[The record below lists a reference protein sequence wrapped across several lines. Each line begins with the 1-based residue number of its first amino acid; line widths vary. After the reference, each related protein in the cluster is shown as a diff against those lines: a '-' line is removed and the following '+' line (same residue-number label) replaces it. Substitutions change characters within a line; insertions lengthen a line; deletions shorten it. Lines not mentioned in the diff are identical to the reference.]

1 MGFLEN
7 KKIPDSDKRFLFRH
21 DSLAAIKYSIS
32 NFINTNKVYYPN
44 LFYIEGADGT
54 GKTWLLSQVEL
65 YIKNLNTDNFL
76 IKLETK
82 DIIYSDVTGVIN
94 FLYNLKNTIVSKNSE
109 YEKSFEKFEIAYKSF
124 LDGTLTDDGGYS
136 EIKIDSKEEVE
147 PVKISFNNN
156 NDDDE
161 KPKAQI
167 QRIDPRALKTQ
178 PQTKQLA
185 AGRPLINTVQPK
197 TNPLA
202 NRKEGEVSVAP
213 VKGTSQLNTAV
224 SAYNSLHSFSEK
236 EVPKKKSGQ
245 ADVRAIAKT
254 LTNVVDSIKKTP
266 VKTIDFKSIL
276 FRKFLDAFE
285 SVAENNKVILLI
297 DEFEKI
303 QQLQGFFFNS
313 FLKNLKNEIIVVVAG
328 EADMEK
334 ILKQR
339 YDTNLGY
346 IYISN
351 FGYLHLEEYF
361 KKFHVLSDPSVVEA
375 VFELTDGTPLGLSMV
390 GSAFQNFKGDVFKI
404 MKYLSIPEE
413 EEKSLRYINVIT
425 LDSMPQNERKVIIL
439 LSLLRN
445 VDYDLIEHISSV
457 FNAKSLLKTLSEK
470 YYFLDPIKGLHET
483 IKKYTRTYAKHEM
496 TNLYEEIYRLS
507 LDYFKEK
514 IKEDS
519 DNKENI
525 IDYIYYQIRV
535 NEDIGYTLLLG
546 YISQFV
552 SIDINFCEQI
562 IQNISGTGISKEV
575 RNKLNSLKESFPY
588 IILKDHRKTLPVLEA
603 IAEMQNRNPAMN
615 LLDMF

>member
-21 DSLAAIKYSIS
+21 DSITAIKYSIS
-32 NFINTNKVYYPN
+32 NFINSNNIYYPN

-65 YIKNLNTDNFL
+65 YSKNLSSANFL

-82 DIIYSDVTGVIN
+82 DIIYSEVTGAIN
-94 FLYNLKNTIVSKNSE
+94 FLYNLRNVIVSKNQD
-109 YEKSFEKFEIAYKSF
+109 YEKTFEKFDNAYKSF
-124 LDGTLTDDGGYS
+124 LAGTLTDDGVYS
-136 EIKIDSKEEVE
+136 EIRIDSKEEAE
-147 PVKISFNNN
+147 PVKVSFNN

-161 KPKAQI
+161 KPKNQI

-178 PQTKQLA
+178 PQVKQMA
-185 AGRPLINTVQPK
+185 AGKPLINTVQPK
-197 TNPLA
+197 ANPLA

-213 VKGTSQLNTAV
+213 RKGTGQLNTAV
-224 SAYNSLHSFSEK
+224 SAYNSLHSYSEK

-245 ADVRAIAKT
+245 ADVRAIAKS

-266 VKTIDFKSIL
+266 VRTIDFKSIL

-285 SVAENNKVILLI
+285 IITESNKVILLI

-303 QQLQGFFFNS
+303 QQLQSFFFSS

-375 VFELTDGTPLGLSMV
+375 VYELTEGIPLGLAMV

-457 FNAKSLLKTLSEK
+457 FNAKSMLKTLSDK

-483 IKKYTRTYAKHEM
+483 LKKYTRTYAKHEM

-507 LDYFKEK
+507 LDYFKDK
-514 IKEDS
+514 ITQDP
-519 DNKENI
+519 DNRENI

-535 NEDIGYTLLLG
+535 NEDIGYTILLG
-546 YISQFV
+546 YVSQFV
-552 SIDINFCEQI
+552 AVDINFCEQI
-562 IQNISGTGISKEV
+562 IHNISGTGISKEL
-575 RNKLNSLKESFPY
+575 RNKLNNLRESFPY
-588 IILKDHRKTLPVLEA
+588 IILKDHKRTLPVLEA

-615 LLDMF
+615 LLDTF

>member
-1 MGFLEN
+1 MWFLEN

-21 DSLAAIKYSIS
+21 DSITAIKYSIS
-32 NFINTNKVYYPN
+32 NFINSNNIYYPN

-65 YIKNLNTDNFL
+65 YSRNHPSENFL

-82 DIIYSDVTGVIN
+82 DIIYSEVTGAIN
-94 FLYNLKNTIVSKNSE
+94 FLYNLRNTIVSKNQN
-109 YEKSFEKFEIAYKSF
+109 YEKTFEKFDTAYKSF
-124 LDGTLTDDGGYS
+124 LAGTLTDDGGYS
-136 EIKIDSKEEVE
+136 EIKIDSKEDVE
-147 PVKISFNNN
+147 PVKVSFSN

-161 KPKAQI
+161 KPKNQI
-167 QRIDPRALKTQ
+167 QRIDPKALKTQ
-178 PQTKQLA
+178 PQAKQMA

-197 TNPLA
+197 ANPLA
-202 NRKEGEVSVAP
+202 TRKEGEVSVSP
-213 VKGTSQLNTAV
+213 RKGTGQLNTAV
-224 SAYNSLHSFSEK
+224 SAYNSLHSYSEK

-245 ADVRAIAKT
+245 ADVRAIAKS

-266 VKTIDFKSIL
+266 VRTIDFKSIL

-285 SVAENNKVILLI
+285 TITENNKFILLI

-303 QQLQGFFFNS
+303 QQLQSFFFSS
-313 FLKNLKNEIIVVVAG
+313 FLKNLKNEVIVVVAG

-375 VFELTDGTPLGLSMV
+375 VYELTEGIPLGLSMV

-457 FNAKSLLKTLSEK
+457 FNAKSMLKTLSDK

-483 IKKYTRTYAKHEM
+483 LKKYTRTYAKHEM

-507 LDYFKEK
+507 LDYFKDK
-514 IKEDS
+514 ITQDP
-519 DNKENI
+519 DNRENI

-535 NEDIGYTLLLG
+535 NEDIGYTILLG
-546 YISQFV
+546 YVSQFV
-552 SIDINFCEQI
+552 AIDINFCEHI
-562 IQNISGTGISKEV
+562 IHNISGTGISKEL
-575 RNKLNSLKESFPY
+575 RNKLNSLRESFPY
-588 IILKDHRKTLPVLEA
+588 IILKDHKRTLPVLEA

-615 LLDMF
+615 LLDTF